1 MFLLN
6 FLILCSHAYA
16 PQTAKW
22 KFKPDIVICEGS
34 SVKAE
39 NVKAATKFWEAKGHE
54 FGSIKHVEDCIDYH
68 SGYILFVDARNIDDA
83 YAGTCEL
90 FDYDGSILSAYIE
103 IWDGARNNLQVIT
116 HELGHALGYDH
127 HHSKG
132 NIMYKN
138 ATETNVYIRR

>member
-1 MFLLN
+1 MFLLS

-22 KFKPDIVICEGS
+22 EFKPNIVVCEGS
-34 SVKAE
+34 SVK
-39 NVKAATKFWEAKGHE
+39 VDSIKAATKFWEDKGHE
-54 FGSIKHVEDCIDYH
+54 FGTIEYVEDCIDYH
-68 SGYILFVDARNIDDA
+68 SGYILFVNADNINNA

-90 FDYDGSILSAYIE
+90 FDYSGVIMSAYIE
-103 IWDGARNNLQVIT
+103 IWDGARSDLQVIA

-127 HHSKG
+127 HNSKN

-138 ATETNVYIRR
+138 ATETNVYIKR

>member
-1 MFLLN
+1 MFLLS

-16 PQTAKW
+16 PQSAEW
-22 KFKPDIVICEGS
+22 KYKPNVVICKGS
-34 SVKAE
+34 TVKAE
-39 NVKAATKFWEAKGHE
+39 SIKSAMKFWEAKGHE
-54 FGSIKHVEDCIDYH
+54 FGTIEYAEDCTEYH
-68 SGYILFVDARNIDDA
+68 EGYILFVDAKDIDDA

-90 FDYDGSILSAYIE
+90 FEYGGDIASAYIE
-103 IWDGARNNLQVIT
+103 IWSGARSNLQVIA

-127 HHSKG
+127 HHSRT